1 MDMNNTNF
9 FIGQDYFYFS
19 ILYIKYVDGKIK
31 LFSLLNTKNSLH
43 YELLIGVYEILQL
56 FFKYGIVNGI
66 IIFARK

>member
-1 MDMNNTNF
+1 MEKF
-9 FIGQDYFYFS
+9 
-19 ILYIKYVDGKIK
+19 K

-43 YELLIGVYEILQL
+43 YKLVIGVHEILQF